1 MKEQNIVAKKED
13 YEGKE
18 NIILEDLENCE
29 VHIPFIVKCIYVKH
43 LKNCELKLTAVSGA
57 SFIDYALGCDIFL
70 ATHQLRI
77 HHSKDTN
84 FYIIAGF
91 EIKPNHRTLLHSWL
105 WQPSNN
111 RYGQRS

>member
-29 VHIPFIVKCIYVKH
+29 VQIPFVVKCIYVKH

-57 SFIDYALGCDIFL
+57 TFIDYAEGCDIFL

-84 FYIIAGF
+84 FYIIARSNPIIEHCSTLGF
-91 EIKPNHRTLLHSWL
+91 GNLQTTDRVKEV
-105 WQPSNN
+105 SN
-111 RYGQRS
+111 